1 MASRQ
6 MEKHCT
12 CCRSGTRSTTDCVRT
27 GPVSILFTFTANVTC
42 LVPRQAAVAA
52 PVAQTSEPRAGFR
65 MGQSSYRTDVVAGS
79 SAADDELAPAVLLPA
94 HHASEADCQA
104 LQCARGPSA
113 GGTNHLSLPPVTVA
127 SPGTLGTAPEDP
139 PGPRRGPRRSAMCR
153 SRPGAIGMD

>member
-1 MASRQ
+1 MVT
-6 MEKHCT
+6 HCT

-52 PVAQTSEPRAGFR
+52 PVAQTSEPLAGFR
-65 MGQSSYRTDVVAGS
+65 MGQSSYRTDVVGGS

-127 SPGTLGTAPEDP
+127 GPGTLGTAPGGP
-139 PGPRRGPRRSAMCR
+139 PGLRRGLDGRGDS
-153 SRPGAIGMD
+153 SVSPGGLAPH